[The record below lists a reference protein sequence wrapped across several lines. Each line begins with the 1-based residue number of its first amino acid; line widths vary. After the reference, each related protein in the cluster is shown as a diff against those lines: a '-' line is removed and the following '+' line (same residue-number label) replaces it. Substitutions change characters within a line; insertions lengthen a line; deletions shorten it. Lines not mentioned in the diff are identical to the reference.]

1 MKPALLAAALLATS
15 GAAFS
20 AESVRESVREWVFD
34 VSLDGKPIGEHR
46 FTVGT
51 VGERTTVRSR
61 ARFDVKVLGFT
72 AYRYRHEADE
82 VWRNGCL
89 ESVRART
96 DDDGEA
102 LRVDAEPVDGAGLRV
117 TSPKGVASYP
127 GCVMGFGY
135 WNPAMLQQARLLNVQ
150 TGEYVTVGVSPLADQ
165 AVMAAGESVPA
176 RRWRLTG
183 PENPLELWY
192 GADGRWLALESAVS
206 GGRKLRYRLR

>member
-1 MKPALLAAALLATS
+1 MKARLPALSLLAAACTAT
-15 GAAFS
+15 AA
-20 AESVRESVREWVFD
+20 EPVREWLFD

-46 FTVGT
+46 FTVSTQGD
-51 VGERTTVRSR
+51 RTTVRSR

-96 DDDGEA
+96 DDDGTA
-102 LRVDAEPVDGAGLRV
+102 LGVDAEPVDGAGLRV
-117 TSPKGVASYP
+117 TSSRGVVSYP

-135 WNPAMLQQARLLNVQ
+135 WNPAMLQQSRLLNVQ
-150 TGEYVTVGVSPLADQ
+150 TGEYLPVVVSPLTDQ
-165 AVMAAGESVPA
+165 PVQARGESVPA

-183 PENPLELWY
+183 PDNPLELWY
-192 GADGRWLALESAVS
+192 GSDGQWLALDSTVT